1 MTRLRGALIAAAVP
15 LSLLSACAQ
24 PVGNDAAAAPGPA
37 ESSTAAPLPGADD
50 LVLRAEAYGGFVPAD
65 LVVGRLPMVSVYGD
79 GRVIA
84 EGPVPAIYPPP
95 ALPNLQVQMVTPE
108 VVRELVRQG
117 LAAGVKNGTDYGRPG
132 VADAPTTRVT
142 VISDGV
148 TQSVAAEALGEA
160 QSTDPNLTEA
170 QRAARTKL
178 SAYVKKLTGLSS
190 APGMS
195 RPVTYQPE
203 TVAVL
208 ARPWADNG
216 SGEPAPATK
225 AWTGP
230 KLPGG
235 YLNPDI
241 KIGCV
246 VVTGAQKDAVLA
258 DAKTAS
264 HITPWTAGYDKWL
277 ITFRPLL
284 PDEAKGCAVLSSGR
298 S

>member
-1 MTRLRGALIAAAVP
+1 MTRLRGALIAVAVP

-37 ESSTAAPLPGADD
+37 GSSAAPLPGADD
-50 LVLRAEAYGGFVPAD
+50 VVLRAETYGGFVPAS
-65 LVVGRLPMVSVYGD
+65 LIVGRLPMVSVYGD

-84 EGPVPAIYPPP
+84 EGPVPAIYPAP
-95 ALPNLQVQMVTPE
+95 ALPNLQVQTIPPE
-108 VVRELVRQG
+108 LVRELVREG
-117 LAAGVKNGTDYGRPG
+117 LAAGVKTGTDYGRPG
-132 VADAPTTRVT
+132 VADAPFTRVT
-142 VISDGV
+142 VTADGV

-160 QSTDPNLTEA
+160 QSTDPNLTAA
-170 QRAARTKL
+170 QRAARTRL
-178 SAYVKKLTGLSS
+178 SAYVKKLTSLSS
-190 APGMS
+190 TPGMS
-195 RPVTYQPE
+195 PPVAYRPA

-208 ARPWADNG
+208 ARPWAGNG
-216 SGEPAPATK
+216 GGEPAPATK

-241 KIGCV
+241 KMGCV

-258 DAKTAS
+258 DARTATQ
-264 HITPWTAGYDKWL
+264 ITPWTAGYDKFL

-284 PDEAKGCAVLSSGR
+284 PDEARGCAVLGGTR

>member
-1 MTRLRGALIAAAVP
+1 MT
-15 LSLLSACAQ
+15 
-24 PVGNDAAAAPGPA
+24 
-37 ESSTAAPLPGADD
+37 
-50 LVLRAEAYGGFVPAD
+50 GG
-65 LVVGRLPMVSVYGD
+65 G
-79 GRVIA
+79 
-84 EGPVPAIYPPP
+84 
-95 ALPNLQVQMVTPE
+95 
-108 VVRELVRQG
+108 
-117 LAAGVKNGTDYGRPG
+117 
-132 VADAPTTRVT
+132 
-142 VISDGV
+142 
-148 TQSVAAEALGEA
+148 TQSVAVEALGEA
-160 QSTDPNLTEA
+160 QSTDPNLTAA

-195 RPVTYQPE
+195 KPVTYQPE

-216 SGEPAPATK
+216 SGEPAAATK

-241 KIGCV
+241 KMGCV
-246 VVTGAQKDAVLA
+246 VVTDAQKDAVLA
-258 DAKTAS
+258 DAKTATQ
-264 HITPWTAGYDKWL
+264 ITPWTAGYDKWL

-284 PDEAKGCAVLSSGR
+284 PDEAKGCAVLGTGR

>member
-37 ESSTAAPLPGADD
+37 ESSTAPLPGADD

-65 LVVGRLPMVSVYGD
+65 LIVGRLPMVSVYGD

-84 EGPVPAIYPPP
+84 EGPAPAIYPPA
-95 ALPNLQVQMVTPE
+95 ALPNLQVQMIPPE
-108 VVRELVRQG
+108 LVRELARQA
-117 LAAGVKNGTDYGRPG
+117 LAAGVKNGADFGRPS

-142 VISDGV
+142 VITGGD

-160 QSTDPNLTEA
+160 QSTDPGLTA
-170 QRAARTKL
+170 GQRAARSKL

-190 APGMS
+190 APGLS
-195 RPVTYQPE
+195 DPVAYQPA

-216 SGEPAPATK
+216 SGEPPAATK

-235 YLNPDI
+235 YLNPDF

-246 VVTGAQKDAVLA
+246 VVSGAQKDAVLA
-258 DAKTAS
+258 AAKTAS

-284 PDEAKGCAVLSSGR
+284 PDEARGCAVLSTGR